1 MKKLKNPYILF
12 LIPIIA
18 MVFYWVAFEKD
29 NYPTTSR
36 AQTSVS
42 NNQIVMK

>member
-1 MKKLKNPYILF
+1 MKKFNPFTLL

-29 NYPTTSR
+29 NYPAR
-36 AQTSVS
+36 KAEVS